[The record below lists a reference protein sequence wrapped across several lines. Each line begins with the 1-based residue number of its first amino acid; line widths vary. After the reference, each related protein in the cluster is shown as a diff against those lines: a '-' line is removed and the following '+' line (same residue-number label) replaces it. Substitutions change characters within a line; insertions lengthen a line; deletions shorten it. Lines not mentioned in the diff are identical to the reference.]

1 MRPGCRHRTALLSA
15 ALLAVVSAGGLPAA
29 AAADDAGVAR
39 CGSRKVAAIGRGCR
53 DLLRAEARFLRNGD
67 GAARAARVAA
77 VGDRLTVEWSRAEAA
92 AADARCAAR
101 SADADAAA
109 ARLTAAVSAAT
120 AALPGS
126 VACRRALVALWAPLC
141 RSAAASERAA
151 LRGAASAASAHLRAR
166 IAARWP
172 APGCAGGLDA
182 DAASRI
188 ILRLAA
194 GAAADATTRG
204 LRAVGADIGVA
215 VGAAIEPDEVAT
227 DADYAPALAHDI
239 GSLTAENAMKWGVV
253 HPQPATWNWGPADAV
268 VARAEAAGQRV
279 RGHTLIWGALQLPA
293 YVSGATTADELR
305 GYMAEHIAGLVG
317 RYAGRVAQWD
327 VVNEPLPG
335 FLDAPTPDGLD
346 DNIFHQRLGA
356 DYIAEALHLA
366 RAADPSAQLYINENG
381 LEVPGAK
388 QDRFFALVQAL
399 LAAGAPL
406 DGIGF
411 QAHLGLVP
419 PGQYP
424 DAATIETSLRRF
436 ADLGLDVE
444 LTEVDVTLLFASGA
458 LPARFAQQAEDYR
471 ALGDACAA
479 VPRCRGITMWGLND
493 QYSWLRPFLGNTDWP
508 LPFDETW
515 RRKPA
520 YFGLRA
526 GLLYGRL
533 GVHRGG
539 D

>member
-1 MRPGCRHRTALLSA
+1 MRPAGIDRAALLSA
-15 ALLAVVSAGGLPAA
+15 ALLAVSMACGAPAQAGANN
-29 AAADDAGVAR
+29 AGVAR

-67 GAARAARVAA
+67 GAARAARIAA
-77 VGDRLTVEWSRAEAA
+77 VGGRLTAEWSRAEAA

-120 AALPGS
+120 AAVPGS
-126 VACRRALVALWAPLC
+126 VECRRALVGLWAPLC
-141 RSAAASERAA
+141 RSAVASERAA
-151 LRGAASAASAHLRAR
+151 LRGAASAAPAHLRAR

-172 APGCAGGLDA
+172 APGCAGGPDA
-182 DAASRI
+182 AAASRT

-204 LRAVGADIGVA
+204 LRALGADIGVA
-215 VGAAIEPDEVAT
+215 VGAAIEPDEVAS
-227 DADYAPALAHDI
+227 DVDYTSALAHDI
-239 GSLTAENAMKWGVV
+239 DSLTAENVMKWGVV
-253 HPQPATWNWGPADAV
+253 HPQPATWNFGPADAV

-279 RGHTLIWGALQLPA
+279 RGHTLNWGALQLPG
-293 YVSGATTADELR
+293 YVSAATTAGELR
-305 GYMAEHIAGLVG
+305 AHMAEPIAGLVG

-335 FLDAPTPDGLD
+335 FLEAPTPDGLD

-356 DYIAEALHLA
+356 DYIAEALYLA
-366 RAADPSAQLYINENG
+366 RAADPTARLYINENG

-424 DAATIETSLRRF
+424 NAATIEASLRRF

-444 LTEVDVTLLFASGA
+444 LTEVDVTLLFVSGA
-458 LPARFAQQAEDYR
+458 LPARFAVQGDDYR
-471 ALGDACAA
+471 ALGEACAA
-479 VPRCRGITMWGLND
+479 VPRCRGITTWGLND
-493 QYSWLRPFLGNTDWP
+493 QYSWLRPFLGATDWP
-508 LPFDETW
+508 LPFDEAW

-533 GVHRGG
+533 SMN
-539 D
+539 